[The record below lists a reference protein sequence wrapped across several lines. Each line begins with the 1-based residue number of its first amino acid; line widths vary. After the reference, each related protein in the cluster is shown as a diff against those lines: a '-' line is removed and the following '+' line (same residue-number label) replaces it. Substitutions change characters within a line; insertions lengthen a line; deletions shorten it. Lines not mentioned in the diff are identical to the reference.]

1 MSRDPR
7 QRLKDAVAAGRE
19 AVAMIEGVDAE
30 RFAARSVVVRGVER
44 CIFIIGEALTHVDEG
59 VREAHREIP
68 WREIIGMRNL
78 LAHGYFR
85 VDPMVLWTTVSRD
98 LPELIV
104 APEKIVGNA

>member
-59 VREAHREIP
+59 AREAHPEVP
-68 WREIIGMRNL
+68 WREIIGMRN
-78 LAHGYFR
+78 
-85 VDPMVLWTTVSRD
+85 P
-98 LPELIV
+98 
-104 APEKIVGNA
+104 APRRTNERRAGDAPCRSCCPP